1 MSLRSPSSQLRPKT
15 AAEAEYLMNLAIE
28 SGNFEDAKIL
38 AEEVK
43 SLKNFESELQLAK
56 TVHGYY
62 TDKQEFSNKMD
73 RNYHEY
79 EHQINEAKR
88 NSEQFFR
95 EEFQNLRVQQEEEL
109 ENVLKKWD
117 NARFDIQGDA
127 EAEYRQTMITA
138 KLLAGRM
145 RFDDAIKLKA
155 EAEARLKS
163 KTRKTTREVD
173 LKFNTQCELLLERQE
188 STIKALVERK
198 NAELKLLDALLD
210 ASRSQALE
218 FFLMNNANAILDI
231 AARFPPGSSIPKSLQ
246 MQTVRGRPMKPVVRR
261 SDAAEGDEDGSP
273 PPPQKKS
280 MEKMDEKKSME
291 KMDEKKFMEKMDEI
305 DRIIGYPLKAP
316 IGRAP
321 PGGFQMKMGTIEATK
336 QMNDI
341 SELSL
346 TRSPMKSDMF

>member
-38 AEEVK
+38 AQEVE

-62 TDKQEFSNKMD
+62 TDKQKFSNKMD
-73 RNYHEY
+73 RNYHGY

-88 NSEQFFR
+88 NSEEFFR
-95 EEFQNLRVQQEEEL
+95 TEFQNLRVQQEEEL

-138 KLLAGRM
+138 KLLAARM
-145 RFDDAIKLKA
+145 RFDDAIKMKA

-188 STIKALVERK
+188 STIKALAERK

-218 FFLMNNANAILDI
+218 FFLMNNANAILEI

-246 MQTVRGRPMKPVVRR
+246 MQTVRGRPMQPKVRTETKP
-261 SDAAEGDEDGSP
+261 P
-273 PPPQKKS
+273 
-280 MEKMDEKKSME
+280 
-291 KMDEKKFMEKMDEI
+291 EKKFMEKMDEV
-305 DRIIGYPLKAP
+305 DRTIGYPLKAP
-316 IGRAP
+316 IGRPP
-321 PGGFQMKMGTIEATK
+321 PGGVQMKMGTIEATAK
-336 QMNDI
+336 MNDI